1 MQPPLKHLVVLT
13 ALGLFALGASAAD
26 DAAAAVQ
33 AASRK
38 LAEKPSYA
46 WTSTPKGEGQQ
57 RFRLGPTEG
66 RLERDGW
73 THTKST
79 MGDSEVEVLRQGERG
94 AVKREG
100 EWRTLVELEENERGA
115 FFARRIRNFKAPAV
129 EAGEMAGNTQGL
141 AKTADGAYAGQL
153 TDAAVQNQLSW
164 GGRRPD
170 APAIQ
175 NAKGS
180 VKFWLKDGLLSK
192 YEYTVSGS
200 FKRPDNDEEMK
211 LDRTVTVEIKDVGAA
226 KVSVPDEVK
235 KKLS

>member
-1 MQPPLKHLVVLT
+1 MKHLVALT
-13 ALGLFALGASAAD
+13 VLGLFVLGSHAAD
-26 DAAAAVQ
+26 DTTAAVQ
-33 AASRK
+33 AAARK

-46 WTSTPKGEGQQ
+46 WTSTPKSEGQQ

-66 RLERDGW
+66 KLEKDGW
-73 THTKST
+73 VHTKST
-79 MGDSEVEVLRQGERG
+79 MGDSEVEVLRKGDRG

-100 EWRTLVELEENERGA
+100 EWRTLADLEEDERGA
-115 FFARRIRNFKAPAV
+115 FFARRIRNSKAPAV

-141 AKTADGAYAGQL
+141 AKTEDGAYAGAL
-153 TDAAVQNQLSW
+153 TQEAVQNQLSW
-164 GGRRPD
+164 GGRRPN

-180 VKFWLKDGLLSK
+180 VKFWIKDGLLSK

-211 LDRTVTVEIKDVGAA
+211 MDRTVTVEIKDVGAT

-235 KKLS
+235 QKLS

>member
-1 MQPPLKHLVVLT
+1 MKHLVALT
-13 ALGLFALGASAAD
+13 VLGLFALGSHAAD
-26 DAAAAVQ
+26 DTTAAVQ
-33 AASRK
+33 AAARK

-46 WTSTPKGEGQQ
+46 WTSTPKSEGQQ

-66 RLERDGW
+66 KLEKDGW
-73 THTKST
+73 VHTKST
-79 MGDSEVEVLRQGERG
+79 MGDSEVEVLRKGDRG

-100 EWRTLVELEENERGA
+100 EWRTLADLEEDERGA
-115 FFARRIRNFKAPAV
+115 FFARRIRTSKAPAV

-141 AKTADGAYAGQL
+141 AKTEDGAYAGAL
-153 TDAAVQNQLSW
+153 TQEAVQNQLSW
-164 GGRRPD
+164 GGRRPN

-180 VKFWLKDGLLSK
+180 VKFWIKDGLLSK

-211 LDRTVTVEIKDVGAA
+211 MDRTVTVEIKDVGAT

-235 KKLS
+235 QKLS